1 MLLTLHLKI
10 IKVDICFIIPGLT
23 DCLLQCIVD
32 SVTSALI
39 YILSVHSKKKLHFLY
54 GKWTE
59 FIRCTDITSY
69 DEYVRENA
77 HKFRCRSNLVPWLHN
92 RVAVRL
98 LVLCK
103 CYREVMMEGSTE
115 SSESGSQMMFTLFMN
130 LCCHTIFHYKCE
142 MGGVELMD
150 LLTILLFFNTLL
162 VLLSCTVN

>member
-1 MLLTLHLKI
+1 MLNY
-10 IKVDICFIIPGLT
+10 FRFT
-23 DCLLQCIVD
+23 DCWLPFLVD
-32 SVTSALI
+32 SVTAGLI
-39 YILSVHSKKKLHFLY
+39 YILSIHSKKKLHFLY

-103 CYREVMMEGSTE
+103 CCREVMMEGSTD
-115 SSESGSQMMFTLFMN
+115 SSESGSQMVFTLFM
-130 LCCHTIFHYKCE
+130 
-142 MGGVELMD
+142 ELLLPYYFLLLFFLEQMWD
-150 LLTILLFFNTLL
+150 RVAIGLMILLTIQC
-162 VLLSCTVN
+162 LSDLPSCS